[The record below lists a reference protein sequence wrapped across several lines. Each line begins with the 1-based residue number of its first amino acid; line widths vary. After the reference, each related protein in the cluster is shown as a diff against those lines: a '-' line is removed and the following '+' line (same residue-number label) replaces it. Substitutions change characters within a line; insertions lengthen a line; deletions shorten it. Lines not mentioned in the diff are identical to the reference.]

1 MAPYPRDC
9 EQSFC
14 GRNTMPSRFFT
25 GFILLFWAV
34 SSGWFFYAEFWPRLR
49 GGDPPPFTIDLAD
62 EARKLSPSI
71 EWEIIRRGE
80 KIGRITTNIL
90 YREDDDSFE
99 LSGTV
104 HDLDLGKASAV
115 RVAQMTNRYRV
126 TREGQLLAI
135 GTEATLRFAIVE
147 IKVNLEG
154 QRVGNSF
161 HTTLRIESPIL
172 NREIVLEPV
181 PMSGRGSALNPL
193 HPVDRIR
200 GLSLGMTW
208 RIALVD
214 PVRDALANLVPG
226 MQTGPSYLQAEVLP
240 QFGKL
245 EWAGNEETCYVIQYS
260 GESVEARTWV
270 RASDSTVL
278 RQEARLNDDE
288 LILERLK

>member
-1 MAPYPRDC
+1 
-9 EQSFC
+9 
-14 GRNTMPSRFFT
+14 MPSRFFT

-34 SSGWFFYAEFWPRLR
+34 SSGWFFYAEFWPQLR

-71 EWEIIRRGE
+71 EWEIIRGGE
-80 KIGRITTNIL
+80 KIGRVTTNIH

-104 HDLDLGKASAV
+104 HDLNLGKASLV
-115 RVAQMTNRYRV
+115 RVVLMTNHYRV
-126 TREGQLLAI
+126 TREGQLLAV
-135 GTEATLRFAIVE
+135 GAEANLRLFGGEVKAT
-147 IKVNLEG
+147 LEG

-161 HTTLRIESPIL
+161 HVTLRLDSPL
-172 NREIVLEPV
+172 GKRELVLEPV
-181 PMSGRGSALNPL
+181 PMSARGSALNPL

-214 PVRDALANLVPG
+214 PVRDALANLIPG
-226 MQTGPSYLQAEVLP
+226 MQAGPSYLQARVLP
-240 QFGKL
+240 QFGTL
-245 EWAGNEETCYVIQYS
+245 EWAGQEETCYVIQYS

-270 RASDSTVL
+270 RVTDGAVL

-288 LILERLK
+288 LILERVK

>member
-1 MAPYPRDC
+1 
-9 EQSFC
+9 
-14 GRNTMPSRFFT
+14 MPSRFFT

-34 SSGWFFYAEFWPRLR
+34 TSGWFFFAEFWPRLR

-71 EWEIIRRGE
+71 EWEIIRGGE
-80 KIGRITTNIL
+80 KIGRVATTIQ
-90 YREDDDSFE
+90 YRDGDDSFE

-104 HDLDLGKASAV
+104 HDLNLGKASFV
-115 RVAQMTNRYRV
+115 RVSQMINRYRV
-126 TREGQLLAI
+126 TREGQLLAVS
-135 GTEATLRFAIVE
+135 TEAILRLAGAE
-147 IKVNLEG
+147 IQMSLDG

-161 HTTLRIESPIL
+161 HANLHLDSPFGK
-172 NREIVLEPV
+172 REIVLEPV
-181 PMSGRGSALNPL
+181 PMSARGSALNPL

-200 GLSLGMTW
+200 GLSLGMSW

-226 MQTGPSYLQAEVLP
+226 MQTGPSYLQARVLP
-240 QFGKL
+240 QYGML
-245 EWAGNEETCYVIQYS
+245 EWAGQVETCYVIQYS

-270 RASDSTVL
+270 RASDSMVL

-288 LILERLK
+288 LVLERVK